1 MTPTNRFTNGRRLCS
16 VLLVGTILGGL
27 AASRS
32 TRRRRR
38 RCRCRPAP
46 ATPAPAAGGDGRSAR
61 SRSPATSGSSRRRSL
76 SYIKLR
82 VGEPYDRE
90 RLDEALRDLY
100 GTELFADV
108 ADPRQPGQ
116 PRPSRCARTR
126 SINRIVL
133 EGNKRLKD
141 DKITPEIQLAPRQ
154 IFTRSKARADVA
166 RIIELYRRQ
175 GRFAATVEPKIVQL
189 EQNRVDVVFE
199 INEGPKSKIRQINI
213 LGNEKFG
220 DGELRGEMVTKRT
233 GLLSFLG
240 SGDSLRSRPAG
251 LRPAEA
257 AAVLPDQRLCRFP
270 RRLGGRRADP
280 GPARLHHHLRGRGRR
295 ALQVRR
301 RQGRER
307 DPRLQQRGARPGCCR

>member
-1 MTPTNRFTNGRRLCS
+1 M
-16 VLLVGTILGGL
+16 
-27 AASRS
+27 
-32 TRRRRR
+32 
-38 RCRCRPAP
+38 
-46 ATPAPAAGGDGRSAR
+46 
-61 SRSPATSGSSRRRSL
+61 

-100 GTELFADV
+100 ATELFADV
-108 ADPRQPGQ
+108 AIRDDQGNLIIEVRENPV
-116 PRPSRCARTR
+116 
-126 SINRIVL
+126 INRIVL

-141 DKITPEIQLAPRQ
+141 DKITPEIRLAPRQ

-199 INEGPKSKIRQINI
+199 INEGPKSQDPPDQHPRQREVRRRRASRRDGDQADRPAQLPQ
-213 LGNEKFG
+213 LG
-220 DGELRGEMVTKRT
+220 RR
-233 GLLSFLG
+233 
-240 SGDSLRSRPAG
+240 LRSGPAG

-257 AAVLPDQRLCRFP
+257 AHVLPDQRLCRFP
-270 RRLGGRRADP
+270 RRLGGRRADA
-280 GPARLHHHLRGRGRR
+280 GPARLHHHLRRRGGR

-307 DPRLQQRGARPGCCR
+307 DPRLQQRGPDPRPADEDRRLVQRQAGRGHGHLAERERRPVRLRLRRRPAQLHSATRKPRRCR